1 MRIPLLAFLLLAI
14 ASVSRADP
22 AFRLTSPDLTPGG
35 FIPAQFTADGAN
47 VPPHL
52 EIAGVPQ
59 GTRSLALIVEDPDA
73 PSGDFT
79 HWIAWNI
86 PPGAK
91 SLRGEKVAEG
101 ANDFGRTG
109 YGGPQPPSG
118 THRYFFR
125 LSALDTVLQLQTG
138 ATRKELDAAIKGHV
152 IATAELM
159 GRYSAGGSH

>member
-1 MRIPLLAFLLLAI
+1 MRIPLLAVLLLAI
-14 ASVSRADP
+14 ATVARADGG
-22 AFRLTSPDLTPGG
+22 FRLSSPDFNAGG

-47 VPPHL
+47 VPPRL
-52 EIAGVPQ
+52 KFAGVPA

-73 PSGDFT
+73 PSGTFT
-79 HWIAWNI
+79 HWIIWNI

-91 SLRGEKVAEG
+91 SVTGGEGTEG
-101 ANDFGRTG
+101 ANDFGGEG

-125 LSALDTVLQLQTG
+125 LSALDTVLQIPPG
-138 ATRKELDAAIKGHV
+138 ATRKELETAMKGHV

-159 GRYSAGGSH
+159 GRYSARTSH